1 MGGVFGL
8 GILLTLTDKVSS
20 PLGSINSS
28 LKKTQNEAEATQKA
42 LNNITLDAKANTS
55 FAGGKFT
62 DSINGMK
69 QCYTYYD
76 RYGRLRRH
84 WGSQLEKMAMLDM
97 GGIDGVAKSLEH
109 SIKPFGKIGGVT
121 VQGKEAARVMADFA
135 DKTMIARRALVGF
148 DETGS
153 KRIDTKN
160 RTEALKSYY
169 NYVNN
174 TQSKLKD
181 MFKRGEIDAVGYSQ
195 AIKQMGQQYKQFN
208 RIQAYQNRTEY

>member
-84 WGSQLEKMAMLDM
+84 WGSQLEKMAMLEM
-97 GGIDGVAKSLEH
+97 GGIDGVEK
-109 SIKPFGKIGGVT
+109 
-121 VQGKEAARVMADFA
+121 
-135 DKTMIARRALVGF
+135 
-148 DETGS
+148 
-153 KRIDTKN
+153 
-160 RTEALKSYY
+160 
-169 NYVNN
+169 
-174 TQSKLKD
+174 
-181 MFKRGEIDAVGYSQ
+181 
-195 AIKQMGQQYKQFN
+195 
-208 RIQAYQNRTEY
+208 